1 MSCEKH
7 RLVRTHTVYADP
19 ALGAAM
25 LDAVGET
32 QRVDG
37 RPFRAEALRHG
48 ARSSRAARPPARYTG
63 DAFTMGY
70 RHFALRK
77 RHINRSASYRWLFVQ
92 GYTESWARCR
102 NVMRQRSH
110 DSDPPGPSSM
120 T

>member
-1 MSCEKH
+1 
-7 RLVRTHTVYADP
+7 VRTHTVYADP
-19 ALGAAM
+19 AFDAAM
-25 LDAVGET
+25 IDAVGET

-48 ARSSRAARPPARYTG
+48 ARSSRTARPPARHTG

-70 RHFALRK
+70 RHFALWK